1 MKLICLS
8 QMLKVFFI
16 VNLFFCA
23 LFTVT
28 SAYGVEVT
36 DLYVAKVPVS
46 SQSGNER
53 ISALKQAMRFVL
65 VKVGGQE
72 SVHQSSVN
80 ARKVFN
86 KALKNYK
93 SYMAQYRY
101 ERAGD
106 QIFLVA
112 TFDEAKINDLF
123 SQANLPL
130 WGRLRPLILLW
141 VVDEH
146 GLSRNVLSDS
156 SVSQLPAIAKQ
167 FSNYRGLPLMMP
179 LMDLTDL
186 TQINTAELWGRF
198 PQSVKQASQRYLAE
212 AIVIIRI
219 SNSSLLPELAEQENC
234 QPLCAQN
241 NYALDWT
248 LISPSRQSQAQQKSQ
263 QYSELYQGQNRQ
275 NLIEQ
280 ALADI
285 TQVIYQEYALSTTT
299 QNEFLIDVANI
310 DSLTTYLNV
319 SSFLEQLSSVQ
330 SVKLISAKGSN
341 WRFDL
346 KLIGS
351 QRSLLASLQLSKQ
364 LRQYIDPLAAVELD
378 AVPVFYWGN
387 K

>member
-106 QIFLVA
+106 QILLVA

-219 SNSSLLPELAEQENC
+219 SNSSLLPELAEPENC

-241 NYALDWT
+241 NYVLDWT

>member
-106 QIFLVA
+106 QILLVA

-219 SNSSLLPELAEQENC
+219 SNSSLLPELAEPENC

>member
-8 QMLKVFFI
+8 QMFKVFLLF
-16 VNLFFCA
+16 NLCFYA
-23 LFTVT
+23 LFSVS
-28 SAYGVEVT
+28 SAFGVEVT

-46 SQSGNER
+46 SQSNNER
-53 ISALKQAMRFVL
+53 NKALKKAMRLVL

-72 SVHQSSVN
+72 SVTQVSES

-101 ERAGD
+101 ERVDNKILLA
-106 QIFLVA
+106 V
-112 TFDEAKINDLF
+112 TFDEAKINELF
-123 SQANLPL
+123 LQANLPL
-130 WGRLRPLILLW
+130 WGRLRPQILLW
-141 VVDEH
+141 IVEEQ
-146 GLSRNVLSDS
+146 GLTRNVLSDS
-156 SVSQLPAIAKQ
+156 SISQLPAFAKQ
-167 FSNYRGLPLMMP
+167 FSKYRGLPLMMP

-198 PQSVKQASQRYLAE
+198 SQQVQLASQRYLAE

-219 SNSSLLPELAEQENC
+219 SNSSLLPKLVEQENC

-241 NYALDWT
+241 NYALDWS
-248 LISPSRQSQAQQKSQ
+248 LISTSGQAQQQVQ
-263 QYSELYQGQNRQ
+263 QYGELYQGQDRQ
-275 NLIEQ
+275 HLLEQ

-285 TQVIYQEYALSTTT
+285 TQVIYQEYALFTTT
-299 QNEFLIDVANI
+299 ENDLLIDVANI
-310 DSLTTYLNV
+310 DSLPTYLKV

-330 SVKLISAKGSN
+330 AVKLVSANGSH

-346 KLIGS
+346 TLIGS
-351 QRSLLASLQLSKQ
+351 QKALLASLKLSKQ
-364 LRQYIDPLAAVELD
+364 LRQYIDPLAVAELD

>member
-219 SNSSLLPELAEQENC
+219 SNSSLLPELAEPENC

-241 NYALDWT
+241 NYVLDWT

>member
-101 ERAGD
+101 ERAGG

-219 SNSSLLPELAEQENC
+219 SNSSLLPELAEPENC

>member
-8 QMLKVFFI
+8 QMFKVFLLF
-16 VNLFFCA
+16 NLCFYA
-23 LFTVT
+23 LFSVS
-28 SAYGVEVT
+28 SAFGVEVT

-46 SQSGNER
+46 SQSNNER
-53 ISALKQAMRFVL
+53 NKALKKAMRLVL

-72 SVHQSSVN
+72 SVTQVSES

-101 ERAGD
+101 ERVDNKILLA
-106 QIFLVA
+106 V

-123 SQANLPL
+123 LQANLPL
-130 WGRLRPLILLW
+130 WGRVRPQILLW
-141 VVDEH
+141 IVEAQ
-146 GLSRNVLSDS
+146 GLTRNVLSDS
-156 SVSQLPAIAKQ
+156 SISQLPAFAKQ
-167 FSNYRGLPLMMP
+167 FSKYRGLPLMMP

-198 PQSVKQASQRYLAE
+198 SQQVQLASQRYLAE

-219 SNSSLLPELAEQENC
+219 SNSSLLPKLVEQENC

-241 NYALDWT
+241 NYALDWS
-248 LISPSRQSQAQQKSQ
+248 LISTSGQAQQQVQ
-263 QYSELYQGQNRQ
+263 QYGELYQGQDRQ
-275 NLIEQ
+275 HLLEQ

-285 TQVIYQEYALSTTT
+285 TQVIYQEYALFTTT
-299 QNEFLIDVANI
+299 ENDLLIDVANI
-310 DSLTTYLNV
+310 DSLPTYLKV

-330 SVKLISAKGSN
+330 AVKLVSANGSH

-346 KLIGS
+346 TLIGS
-351 QRSLLASLQLSKQ
+351 QKALLASLKLSKQ
-364 LRQYIDPLAAVELD
+364 LRQYIDPLAVAELD

>member
-219 SNSSLLPELAEQENC
+219 SNSSLLPELAEPENC

>member
-101 ERAGD
+101 ERAGG

-219 SNSSLLPELAEQENC
+219 SNSSLLPELAEPENC
-234 QPLCAQN
+234 QP
-241 NYALDWT
+241 
-248 LISPSRQSQAQQKSQ
+248 
-263 QYSELYQGQNRQ
+263 
-275 NLIEQ
+275 
-280 ALADI
+280 
-285 TQVIYQEYALSTTT
+285 
-299 QNEFLIDVANI
+299 
-310 DSLTTYLNV
+310 
-319 SSFLEQLSSVQ
+319 
-330 SVKLISAKGSN
+330 
-341 WRFDL
+341 
-346 KLIGS
+346 
-351 QRSLLASLQLSKQ
+351 
-364 LRQYIDPLAAVELD
+364 
-378 AVPVFYWGN
+378 
-387 K
+387 